1 MRKTWIALAAAAMAV
16 VALYAYRFGPGTGW
30 QLSAQTEDWARF
42 GQYVGGLFGVLA
54 FIAVMVLLEIH
65 RRQID
70 TLGMRA
76 TQDQLL
82 LEARDLAAQIEA
94 LVARPIETVAIT
106 QRELT
111 RAQMSSTV
119 AGVLELVD
127 VRPSP
132 EAAEQATRMSP
143 PAEAQGDIKG
153 DIKGDTK
160 GAYRKSIV
168 GSTGALSHKLDL
180 LAAVLSEFVSRGGDS
195 IFLLFYR
202 DRFGLTVKRLMA
214 LDVAINTGEW
224 WLLSTEDSDS
234 KRWRF

>member
-1 MRKTWIALAAAAMAV
+1 MRKTWIALAVAAMAV
-16 VALYAYRFGPGTGW
+16 VGLYAYRFGPGTGW

-54 FIAVMVLLEIH
+54 FIAVMVLMEIH

-70 TLGMRA
+70 TLGVRA

-82 LEARDLAAQIEA
+82 LEARDLAAQIES

-111 RAQMSSTV
+111 RAQMASTV
-119 AGVLELVD
+119 AGVLQLVD

-143 PAEAQGDIKG
+143 PAEAQG

-202 DRFGLTVKRLMA
+202 DRFGLTVKRLIA

-224 WLLSTEDSDS
+224 WLLSTEESDS